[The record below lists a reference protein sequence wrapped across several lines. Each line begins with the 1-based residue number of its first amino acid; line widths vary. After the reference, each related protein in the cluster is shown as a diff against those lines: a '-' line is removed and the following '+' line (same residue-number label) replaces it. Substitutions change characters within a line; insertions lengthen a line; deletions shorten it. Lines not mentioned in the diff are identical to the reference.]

1 MFGKCSSLLSLS
13 DISGLNININN
24 VNNMNDLFNGCNFFN
39 WKYKLFNNKEKLN
52 RIPIK
57 KNNENKFNGAIKVEQ
72 IKTKLE
78 MNRKEDLK
86 ILSKIIKKSTSFN
99 RNLNSLNINEINN
112 TNYNINNTLFIMLL
126 NMKIGY
132 AFYKDFKIDNKDYY
146 NEKIK
151 VYFPSKNSINFQKI

>member
-1 MFGKCSSLLSLS
+1 
-13 DISGLNININN
+13 
-24 VNNMNDLFNGCNFFN
+24 
-39 WKYKLFNNKEKLN
+39 
-52 RIPIK
+52 
-57 KNNENKFNGAIKVEQ
+57 
-72 IKTKLE
+72 